1 MEAATLLPRRVF
13 RPWHQHP
20 SFAVHPLTLW
30 QKTTWGVQYRKGE
43 SLPLGRRRCAV
54 STYPSCGGTPQRPW
68 KRSGADDALY
78 PAGPDGPA
86 PEGAVALS
94 IGPRTHSDPARM
106 AAMAACERRPAP
118 PFGLPG
124 IWQAISRLCQGALF
138 LFGRSRWPL
147 ARWLATVLESE
158 SLAASAVTVP
168 KPEGVAPGRSVRG
181 DRPWH
186 LSAHVALP

>member
-1 MEAATLLPRRVF
+1 MLPRQVF

-30 QKTTWGVQYRKGE
+30 QKTTWGLQYRKGE

-54 STYPSCGGTPQRPW
+54 STYPICGGTPQRPW
-68 KRSGADDALY
+68 KRSGADDALC

-86 PEGAVALS
+86 PEGAATS
-94 IGPRTHSDPARM
+94 TIGPRAHPDPAVMVTR
-106 AAMAACERRPAP
+106 AACERRHAP

-124 IWQAISRLCQGALF
+124 TRQAICRLCQCAPYLSES
-138 LFGRSRWPL
+138 SRWPL
-147 ARWLATVLESE
+147 ARPAARVLESE

-168 KPEGVAPGRSVRG
+168 KPEGVAPGRSVAG